1 MRVLLAASLACAA
14 LASRAFAGAG
24 IAGADVLKIPVEARA
39 WGLACAYSAIA
50 DDVGAMAYNP
60 AGLALA
66 TEKEIR
72 FTHLSL
78 LESANFESLL
88 GALPMGRWGTL
99 GAMFLHRS
107 VPTIDNGPYIQP
119 PLGAV
124 EVNDTVFGVYTA
136 FRFSHVLPGV
146 RATSPLTMGAGF
158 KQIRMTIGYY
168 STTAAALDFGM
179 LLILDPFRFA
189 LSMQNFGG
197 GYSFIGGTEGEADP
211 LPQTLRTAVSW
222 AMYEDTRH
230 SFVSTMENASYVGVS
245 TTQREGEILRGVSE
259 KKSVLGFGIE
269 YWRLRKMGVRIGYM
283 QPWSANASDYAGS
296 RGIAMGG
303 TFRIFTDWLA
313 YQIDM
318 AYRPISIGTS
328 RQDAF
333 SISLSVRF

>member
-1 MRVLLAASLACAA
+1 MRLFMAASITATC

-24 IAGADVLKIPVEARA
+24 IAGADILKVPVEARG

-78 LESANFESLL
+78 LENSNFESLL
-88 GALPMGRWGTL
+88 AAIPLGRWGTL
-99 GAMFLHRS
+99 GGMFLHRS

-119 PLGAV
+119 PMGVV
-124 EVNDTVFGVYTA
+124 EVSDTVLGMYTA
-136 FRFSHVLPGV
+136 FRLSHVLPGV
-146 RATSPLTMGAGF
+146 RTTAPLSMGAGF
-158 KQIRMTIGYY
+158 KQISMKIGYY
-168 STTAAALDFGM
+168 STSAAALDFG
-179 LLILDPFRFA
+179 LLLLVDPFRLA
-189 LSMQNFGG
+189 LAMQNFGG
-197 GYSFIGGTEGEADP
+197 GYTFIGGSEGEADP
-211 LPQTLRTAVSW
+211 LPQTMRTAVSW

-230 SFVSTMENASYVGVS
+230 SFVSTIENASYIGV
-245 TTQREGEILRGVSE
+245 TTAQREGENLRTVKESS
-259 KKSVLGFGIE
+259 SVLGFGIE
-269 YWRLRKMGVRIGYM
+269 YWRLKKMSVRIGYM
-283 QPWSANASDYAGS
+283 LPWSANASAYSGS

-318 AYRPISIGTS
+318 AYRPIAIGTS

-333 SISLSVRF
+333 SVSLGVRF